1 MTTTS
6 ETTTRQHPNRIA
18 ARLGTGVL
26 VGLVTVY
33 AVAVVATAPLAGD
46 SATSPLALV
55 GLAAVGVAAVA
66 VGTRWPAVGATA
78 GAAVLLVT
86 VFAVWQRI
94 SWTTGTTRWWYPT
107 DAVGYAAV
115 SACPAIVG
123 AVLVAASVV
132 RGRQRNTT
140 PDL

>member
-18 ARLGTGVL
+18 ARLGTGIG

-46 SATSPLALV
+46 SATSPLALL
-55 GLAAVGVAAVA
+55 GLAAVGAAAVA

-94 SWTTGTTRWWYPT
+94 PWTTGTTRWWYPT

-115 SACPAIVG
+115 SAYPALVG

-132 RGRQRNTT
+132 PGRQRNTA

>member
-18 ARLGTGVL
+18 ARLDTGVL

-33 AVAVVATAPLAGD
+33 VVAVIATAPLGGG
-46 SATSPLALV
+46 STTSPLALA
-55 GLAAVGVAAVA
+55 GLAVVGAAAVA
-66 VGTRWPAVGATA
+66 VGTRWPTVGTTA
-78 GAAVLLVT
+78 GAVVLLVT
-86 VFAVWQRI
+86 VFAVTQRI
-94 SWTTGTTRWWYPT
+94 AWTTGTTQWWSPT
-107 DAVGYAAV
+107 DAVGYSAV